1 MMEFKSIYK
10 HQTIYQIIMN
20 EEIKILKIMK
30 ELKCSW
36 EEAVKKS
43 KERKTLSEFF

>member
-1 MMEFKSIYK
+1 MVFIKKGDIFYYAMD
-10 HQTIYQIIMN
+10 

-43 KERKTLSEFF
+43 KERRTLREYF

>member
-1 MMEFKSIYK
+1 MVFIKKRVLFYYAMD
-10 HQTIYQIIMN
+10 

-43 KERKTLSEFF
+43 KERRTLREYF

>member
-1 MMEFKSIYK
+1 MD
-10 HQTIYQIIMN
+10 
-20 EEIKILKIMK
+20 EELKILKVMK
-30 ELKCSW
+30 ELRCSW

>member
-1 MMEFKSIYK
+1 MEAE
-10 HQTIYQIIMN
+10 M
-20 EEIKILKIMK
+20 KILKIMK

-43 KERKTLSEFF
+43 KERRTLREYF